1 MAKLQS
7 RNSFLMFIIVLAFS
21 STFAGEPALVITAD
35 DDSLQWGPCPDF
47 MPAECEIAV
56 LHGDPAKPNVDILFR
71 VPGDTAL
78 PNHWHT
84 SAERMI
90 LLSGELHV
98 TYEGQE
104 KSVIEAGSY
113 AYGPAERPHDG
124 FCAEGDPCV
133 LFIAFEAP
141 LDAFPIEVAATDRT
155 E

>member
-1 MAKLQS
+1 MAKIQS
-7 RNSFLMFIIVLAFS
+7 RKSFFMFIIMLAFS
-21 STFAGEPALVITAD
+21 SAFAGEPALVITAD

-47 MPAECEIAV
+47 MPAGCEIAV

-71 VPGDTAL
+71 VPGGSAF

-104 KSVIEAGSY
+104 KAVIEAGSY

-124 FCAEGDPCV
+124 YCAEGDHCV

-141 LDAFPIEVAATDRT
+141 LDAFPIQPAATDRT